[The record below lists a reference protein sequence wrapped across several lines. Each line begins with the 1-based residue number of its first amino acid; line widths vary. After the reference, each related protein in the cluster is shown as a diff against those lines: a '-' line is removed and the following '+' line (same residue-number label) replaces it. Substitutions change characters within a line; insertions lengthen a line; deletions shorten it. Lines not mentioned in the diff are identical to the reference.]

1 MALVFQIKEHLCA
14 HLSVVVLQVELQ
26 QQLGHIC
33 MVLPVAVFWQH
44 GEDDKL
50 LSVVAAKVC
59 DTETMQIDEEI
70 FIDVSSHVYDG
81 VLYWDLPG

>member
-1 MALVFQIKEHLCA
+1 
-14 HLSVVVLQVELQ
+14 
-26 QQLGHIC
+26 

-59 DTETMQIDEEI
+59 DTETMQIDEET